1 MPVWSRRLLEHLQTR
16 FRRLFLPREILIR
29 ADGRVAYFT
38 LSSRLQKA
46 TATVLVLFAVWFAYS
61 SVGVMISGRQIAEKD
76 DEVARAR
83 AAYRDLMGDISNAY
97 DQFATVAGS
106 LEQNEAYLL
115 GLVQNDHDQRPDL
128 ATITGHLAL
137 TAGARETL
145 SESSELVRQKLAIFE
160 TDLKN
165 IALEHQRLN
174 DTIAA
179 LEHEIAVGEAQRRLL
194 EQEKSQVVRAL
205 DEADARTA
213 AISVER
219 TERDKRIAF
228 LQSVVS
234 GLTQDRNS
242 IEAARADLAGKV
254 VDLQNRF
261 VALQSSQQSVA
272 EDLAQRTKNG
282 VDQVEK
288 TVAMTGLDVDEL
300 IERAGNVMPGQGGPF
315 VDLAAVPD
323 LGAAETALLAVST
336 LDGEVERWERLQ
348 FVMQLLPL
356 SSPMDHF
363 LLSSGFGKRRDPING
378 RLALHEGLDFLSE
391 TGADVMATA
400 PGKVVFAGWDGEYGR
415 MVEIDHGLGIHTR
428 YAHLKEI
435 DVKKGDLVDYRALIG
450 KLGSSGRST
459 GPHVHYEVRV
469 DGKAVDP
476 MKFLE
481 AGRYVFKG

>member
-1 MPVWSRRLLEHLQTR
+1 MPVWSHRLLDR
-16 FRRLFLPREILIR
+16 FKVQFQRLFLPREILIR
-29 ADGRVAYFT
+29 ADGRVAYFV

-61 SVGVMISGRQIAEKD
+61 SVGVMISGRQIAEKN

-83 AAYRDLMGDISNAY
+83 AAYRDLMTDISNAY

-115 GLVQNDHDQRPDL
+115 GLVQKTHDQRPDL
-128 ATITGHLAL
+128 ATITGHLAA

-145 SESSELVRQKLAIFE
+145 SERSEIVRQKLAIFE

-179 LEHEIAVGEAQRRLL
+179 LEHEISVGEQQRLL
-194 EQEKSQVVRAL
+194 LDQQKAELAHAL
-205 DEADARTA
+205 EEADAQTA
-213 AISVER
+213 AIAAER

-228 LQSVVS
+228 LQSIVS
-234 GLTQDRNS
+234 NLTQDRNS
-242 IEAARADLAGKV
+242 IEAARADLADKV
-254 VDLQNRF
+254 ADLQNRF
-261 VALQSSQQSVA
+261 LALQSSQQSVA
-272 EDLAQRTKNG
+272 EDLAQRTKSG

-288 TVAMTGLDVDEL
+288 TVAMTGLDVDAV
-300 IERAGNVMPGQGGPF
+300 IQRAGDEMPGQGGPF
-315 VDLAAVPD
+315 VDLKAVPD

-336 LDGEVERWERLQ
+336 LDSEVERWERLQ
-348 FVMQLLPL
+348 FVMQVLPL
-356 SSPMDHF
+356 SAPMDHF
-363 LLSSGFGKRRDPING
+363 LLSSGFGKRRDPFNG
-378 RLALHEGLDFLSE
+378 KLALHEGLDFLSE
-391 TGADVMATA
+391 SGADVMATA
-400 PGKVVFAGWDGEYGR
+400 PGRVISAGWDGDYGR

-428 YAHLKEI
+428 YAHLKAIE
-435 DVKKGDLVDYRALIG
+435 VKEGDLVDYRAVIG

>member
-1 MPVWSRRLLEHLQTR
+1 MPVWSRRVLDYLYARSE
-16 FRRLFLPREILIR
+16 RLFLPREILIR
-29 ADGRVAYFT
+29 ADGRVRYFT
-38 LSSRLQKA
+38 LSSRLQKSA
-46 TATVLVLFAVWFAYS
+46 ATVLVLLAAWFTYS
-61 SVGVMISGRQIAEKD
+61 SVGVMISGHQIAEKD

-83 AAYRDLMGDISNAY
+83 DAYSELMGDISDAY

-115 GLVQNDHDQRPDL
+115 GLVQKGTDQRPDL
-128 ATITGHLAL
+128 ATITGHLAP
-137 TAGARETL
+137 TANARETL
-145 SESSELVRQKLAIFE
+145 NESSDLVRQKLAIFE

-179 LEHEIAVGEAQRRLL
+179 LEHEIAAGEEQRRLL
-194 EQEKSQVVRAL
+194 DQQKAQLVRAL
-205 DEADARTA
+205 DEADARTV
-213 AISVER
+213 AIATER
-219 TERDKRIAF
+219 SERDKRIAF
-228 LQSVVS
+228 LQTMVS

-242 IEAARADLAGKV
+242 IEAARADLADKV
-254 VDLQNRF
+254 IDLQTRF
-261 VALQSSQQSVA
+261 RALQSSQRSVA

-288 TVAMTGLDVDEL
+288 TVAMTGLDVDDL
-300 IERAGNVMPGQGGPF
+300 IERAGNAMPGQGGPF
-315 VDLAAVPD
+315 VDLANVAD
-323 LGAAETALLAVST
+323 LGAAETALLAVSS
-336 LDGEVERWERLQ
+336 LDSEVERWERLQ
-348 FVMQLLPL
+348 FVMQALPL
-356 SSPMDHF
+356 SAPMDHF
-363 LLSSGFGKRRDPING
+363 LLSSGFGKRRDPFNG
-378 RLALHEGLDFLSE
+378 RLAMHEGLDFLSE

-400 PGKVVFAGWDGEYGR
+400 PGKVVFAGFDGDYGR

-435 DVKKGDLVDYRALIG
+435 AVKKGDLVDYRAVIG
-450 KLGSSGRST
+450 KLGNSGRST

>member
-1 MPVWSRRLLEHLQTR
+1 MPVWSRRAFDYLQLR
-16 FRRLFLPREILIR
+16 FQRLFLPREILIR

-38 LSSRLQKA
+38 LSTRLQKSA
-46 TATVLVLFAVWFAYS
+46 ASVLVVFGAWFAYS
-61 SVGVMISGRQIAEKD
+61 SIGVMISERQIAEKN

-83 AAYRDLMGDISNAY
+83 TAYSELMADISSAY

-115 GLVQNDHDQRPDL
+115 GLVQKDHGERPDL
-128 ATITGHLAL
+128 ATITDRLAR
-137 TAGARETL
+137 TAGARESLTMN
-145 SESSELVRQKLAIFE
+145 SQLVRERLAIFE

-174 DTIAA
+174 DIIAA
-179 LEHEIAVGEAQRRLL
+179 LEHEIAVGEEQRRVL
-194 EQEKSQVVRAL
+194 EQQKTDLARSL
-205 DEADARTA
+205 DAADARTA
-213 AISVER
+213 AIAAER
-219 TERDKRIAF
+219 AERDSRIAF
-228 LQSVVS
+228 LQSMVAS
-234 GLTQDRNS
+234 LTQDRNRV
-242 IEAARADLAGKV
+242 EAARVNLATKV
-254 VDLQNRF
+254 VELQNRF
-261 VALQSSQQSVA
+261 AALQTSQQTVA
-272 EDLAQRTKNG
+272 KDLAQRTKTG

-288 TVAMTGLDVDEL
+288 TVAMTGLDVDKL
-300 IERAGNVMPGQGGPF
+300 IARAGEAMPGQGGPF
-315 VDLAAVPD
+315 VDLAAIRN
-323 LGAAETALLAVST
+323 LTAAETALLAVST
-336 LDGEVERWERLQ
+336 LDSEVERWERLQ
-348 FVMQLLPL
+348 YVMQILPL
-356 SSPMDHF
+356 SAPMDHF
-363 LLSSGFGKRRDPING
+363 LLSSGFGKRRDPFNG

-400 PGKVVFAGWDGEYGR
+400 PGTVVFAGFDGDYGR

-428 YAHLKEI
+428 YAHLKAI
-435 DVKKGDLVDYRALIG
+435 AVKKGDLVDYRAVIG